1 MSILTFAGC
10 STLKSDGPAQAVKP
24 VIVIAAFGSSM
35 ESGQKNLE
43 DVDRIIR
50 ESFPDYEV
58 RWAFT
63 AQFIIDKLRNAGQTT
78 VFERKVPV
86 ISVEELYAQL
96 IKEGKTRAVVQS
108 LHNMV
113 GSEFRQVLNTPTKG
127 LDVKFSY
134 PLLFNPENIQNAA
147 NALTNEFG
155 DPSDTATILC
165 AHGNEH
171 HPVYNAQLIEL
182 DNYLRNN
189 FEHAYLACVEGPPEF
204 DKVKD
209 DVLSSGVSKVK
220 FIPFLF
226 TYGDHMSNDVMGD
239 EPDSWKVQL
248 GLPATSAD
256 GMGSNPAIIEIF
268 VRSLRGVLKQFS

>member
-1 MSILTFAGC
+1 MSILAVSGC
-10 STLKSDGPAQAVKP
+10 ATVKSDETVKAVKP

-35 ESGQKNLE
+35 ERGQKNLE
-43 DVDRIIR
+43 DVDRTIR

-63 AQFIIDKLRNAGQTT
+63 AQFIINKLRKAGQTT

-86 ISVEELYAQL
+86 ISVEELYTQL
-96 IKEGKTRAVVQS
+96 IKEGKTRAAVQS

-113 GSEFRQVLNTPTKG
+113 GLEFRQVLNTPTKG

-182 DNYLRNN
+182 DSYLRDN

-209 DVLSSGVSKVK
+209 EVISSGVSKVK